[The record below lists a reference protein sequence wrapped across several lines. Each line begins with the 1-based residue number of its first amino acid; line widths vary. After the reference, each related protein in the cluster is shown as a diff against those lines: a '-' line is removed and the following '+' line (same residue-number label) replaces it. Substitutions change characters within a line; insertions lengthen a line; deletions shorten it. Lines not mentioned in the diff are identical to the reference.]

1 MEQFRLRY
9 GVQIG
14 LRLLSNFPAA
24 PRDIVRQVCLN
35 RGLQNTM
42 KALILYVGFVVA
54 WTAAGVL
61 ISSYIERA
69 TSPQI
74 STIVLLA
81 MFFSGL
87 VVSWIATVFV
97 MDGSLNNFFA
107 EREQIEA
114 ERVGKLY
121 MNRTDLHD

>member
-1 MEQFRLRY
+1 MK
-9 GVQIG
+9 G
-14 LRLLSNFPAA
+14 LL
-24 PRDIVRQVCLN
+24 
-35 RGLQNTM
+35 
-42 KALILYVGFVVA
+42 LYVGFVIA

-61 ISSYIERA
+61 IASYIDRV
-69 TSPQI
+69 TSHQI
-74 STIVLLA
+74 GSIVLLA

-107 EREQIEA
+107 EGEQLEA

-121 MNRTDLHD
+121 MNRTNPKD

>member
-1 MEQFRLRY
+1 
-9 GVQIG
+9 
-14 LRLLSNFPAA
+14 
-24 PRDIVRQVCLN
+24 
-35 RGLQNTM
+35 M
-42 KALILYVGFVVA
+42 KALILYAGFVIT

-61 ISSYIERA
+61 IDSYIERVA
-69 TSPQI
+69 SAQI
-74 STIVLLA
+74 GTIVLLG

-107 EREQIEA
+107 EREQLEA

>member
-1 MEQFRLRY
+1 MK
-9 GVQIG
+9 G
-14 LRLLSNFPAA
+14 LL
-24 PRDIVRQVCLN
+24 
-35 RGLQNTM
+35 
-42 KALILYVGFVVA
+42 LYVGFVIA

-61 ISSYIERA
+61 IASYIDRV
-69 TSPQI
+69 TSHQI
-74 STIVLLA
+74 GSIVLLA

-107 EREQIEA
+107 EREQLEA

-121 MNRTDLHD
+121 MNRTNPTD

>member
-1 MEQFRLRY
+1 MK
-9 GVQIG
+9 G
-14 LRLLSNFPAA
+14 LL
-24 PRDIVRQVCLN
+24 
-35 RGLQNTM
+35 
-42 KALILYVGFVVA
+42 LYVGFVIA

-61 ISSYIERA
+61 IASYIDRV
-69 TSPQI
+69 TSHRI
-74 STIVLLA
+74 GSIVLLA

-107 EREQIEA
+107 EREQLEA

-121 MNRTDLHD
+121 MNRTNPKD

>member
-1 MEQFRLRY
+1 MK
-9 GVQIG
+9 G
-14 LRLLSNFPAA
+14 LL
-24 PRDIVRQVCLN
+24 
-35 RGLQNTM
+35 
-42 KALILYVGFVVA
+42 LYVGFVVA

-61 ISSYIERA
+61 ISSYIERV

-74 STIVLLA
+74 GTIVLLA

-107 EREQIEA
+107 EREQLEA

>member
-1 MEQFRLRY
+1 MK
-9 GVQIG
+9 G
-14 LRLLSNFPAA
+14 LL
-24 PRDIVRQVCLN
+24 
-35 RGLQNTM
+35 
-42 KALILYVGFVVA
+42 LYVGFVIA
-54 WTAAGVL
+54 WTSAGVL
-61 ISSYIERA
+61 IGSYLERV

-74 STIVLLA
+74 GTVVMLA

-107 EREQIEA
+107 EREQLEA

-121 MNRTDLHD
+121 MNRTNPKD